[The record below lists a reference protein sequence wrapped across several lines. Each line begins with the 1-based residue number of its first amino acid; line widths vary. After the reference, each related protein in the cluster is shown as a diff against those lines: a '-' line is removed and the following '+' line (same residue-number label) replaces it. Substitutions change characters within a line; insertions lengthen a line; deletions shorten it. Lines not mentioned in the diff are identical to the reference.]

1 MWEFRQ
7 TDVRRDT
14 GSKLKRH
21 GAVSELRI
29 NQRWRG
35 LVLSSNGK
43 RTISPENREVVA
55 SGGIAYVNCSWAK
68 VDGEVP
74 FAKMKSVGGERLL
87 PFLYGQP
94 MVLSSAEA
102 FAAGLYTCGFKADAR
117 RVMASF
123 KWGDSFWQLDGE
135 QLDVY
140 ANCKGADEVIAAQNA
155 ALQRL
160 RDERQVRA
168 DFAQVSAG
176 DIYGGASL
184 PPSGSEDEGESET
197 GEEEERSQFWP
208 RLK

>member
-1 MWEFRQ
+1 
-7 TDVRRDT
+7 
-14 GSKLKRH
+14 
-21 GAVSELRI
+21 
-29 NQRWRG
+29 
-35 LVLSSNGK
+35 
-43 RTISPENREVVA
+43 
-55 SGGIAYVNCSWAK
+55 
-68 VDGEVP
+68 
-74 FAKMKSVGGERLL
+74 
-87 PFLYGQP
+87 

-102 FAAGLYTCGFKADAR
+102 FAAGLYICGFKADAR
-117 RVMASF
+117 KVMASF
-123 KWGDSFWQLDGE
+123 KWGDSFWQLNGE

-197 GEEEERSQFWP
+197 GEEEERSQFWCCP
-208 RLK
+208 RYGQGT